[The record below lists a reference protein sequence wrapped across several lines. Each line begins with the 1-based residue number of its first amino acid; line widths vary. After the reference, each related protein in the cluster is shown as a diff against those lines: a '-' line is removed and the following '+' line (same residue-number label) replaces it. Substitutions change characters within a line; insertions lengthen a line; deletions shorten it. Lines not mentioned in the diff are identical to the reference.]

1 MMLLQC
7 CTQCASKFGKLSNG
21 HRTGKDK
28 FSFQSQR
35 RTITKNV
42 QTSVVMYGCESW
54 MIKKGW
60 APRKWC
66 FLTVVLVKTLESP
79 LDCKEIK
86 QVNPKGNQSWIFIGK
101 TDAEDETPI
110 FWPPDGKSWLNGK
123 DPDAGKDW
131 RQGEK
136 GTAEDEMVGWH
147 HWLNGHEFEQAP
159 GVGDGQGDLMCCSLW
174 GRKESAMTGL
184 NWTESSVSEWDWHT
198 STGVR
203 ALAQHLCTFA

>member
-1 MMLLQC
+1 MMLLQR

-86 QVNPKGNQSWIFIGK
+86 QVNPKGNEPRMFTGRTDVEAEAPVLCHLIRRSDSLERTLMLGK
-101 TDAEDETPI
+101 IEGRRRSGWQRMRWLDSITNSMDMNWSKLREIVKDREAWHAADH
-110 FWPPDGKSWLNGK
+110 WAAKS
-123 DPDAGKDW
+123 
-131 RQGEK
+131 R
-136 GTAEDEMVGWH
+136 T
-147 HWLNGHEFEQAP
+147 
-159 GVGDGQGDLMCCSLW
+159 
-174 GRKESAMTGL
+174 
-184 NWTESSVSEWDWHT
+184 
-198 STGVR
+198 
-203 ALAQHLCTFA
+203 